1 MVTELV
7 LLLALWAFILLGVFM
22 GDNGPWGTFKTSAPR
37 LAARVERN
45 VSIGHSF
52 YNPVKNENITW
63 AAPAGN

>member
-22 GDNGPWGTFKTSAPR
+22 GENGPWGTFRSSGPR

-45 VSIGHSF
+45 VSVGFSF
-52 YNPVKNENITW
+52 YDRTKNSNVTW
-63 AAPAGN
+63 SAPAGQ